1 VRRSDYSSHN
11 SSYQLGEQETEQNR
25 MVNGSNL
32 FLIYLVL
39 FVFGVEYN
47 ELVAWLER
55 QGYDRGYTAL
65 LVVGGVLVTL
75 LGVSALIGF
84 EAAAIV
90 LGSFVASGMPM
101 IVGSMQRE
109 ARKRKEDEDRAYDQA
124 KKLLEKS
131 E

>member
-1 VRRSDYSSHN
+1 
-11 SSYQLGEQETEQNR
+11 

-32 FLIYLVL
+32 FLMYLVL
-39 FVFGVEYN
+39 FVFGVGYN

-75 LGVSALIGF
+75 LGVAVLIGF

-90 LGSFVASGMPM
+90 FGSFVASGMPM

>member
-1 VRRSDYSSHN
+1 
-11 SSYQLGEQETEQNR
+11 

-32 FLIYLVL
+32 FLMYLVL
-39 FVFGVEYN
+39 FVFGVGYN
-47 ELVAWLER
+47 ELVAFLER

-75 LGVSALIGF
+75 LGVAVLIGF
-84 EAAAIV
+84 EAAAV
-90 LGSFVASGMPM
+90 VFGSFVASGMPM